1 MATNSTRKTRARR
14 WFRFR
19 LRTLLLVLT
28 AIGIVSGVWI
38 NSARRQQLAV
48 ESVKSLGGR
57 VQYDYQTD
65 DLFNFERRAV
75 SPVSSRLAAMLGEDY
90 FLDVVLFDLTGT
102 AATDDDLRRVAGA
115 RGLRYLDLTNTG
127 VSNEGVAHLTSLT
140 ALEKL
145 LLQNTQ
151 VSDAV
156 IERLP
161 HVTQLWLDQ
170 TGITDEGLRRLVERF
185 PGLESLGISNTKVT
199 DKGLA
204 LLDKLDELKWLVVD
218 SAQLSAEGGAH
229 VRKLPA
235 LSFLWVEGPGS
246 RQAII
251 PKLPRLTM
259 LGLEN
264 VETAMRLEGEVLPQL
279 KAVIVNDC
287 SRAATAEL
295 IRQLKGAEMLDQL
308 HVTNCPLE
316 DEDVQHVIALQ
327 GLTKLELYKTEM
339 TASGK
344 QAVRAAF
351 PNATYVLLRP

>member
-1 MATNSTRKTRARR
+1 MATNSKRKTRARR

-19 LRTLLLVLT
+19 LRSLLLVLT

-48 ESVKSLGGR
+48 ESVQSVGGR

-65 DLFNFERRAV
+65 ELFNFDGRVE

-90 FLDVVLFDLTGT
+90 FLDVVFFDLSGT

-127 VSNEGVAHLTSLT
+127 VSDEGVAHLTNLKV
-140 ALEKL
+140 LEKL
-145 LLQNTQ
+145 LLRNTQ

-161 HVTQLWLDQ
+161 HVKQLWLDQ
-170 TGITDEGLRRLVERF
+170 TGITDDGLRRLVERF
-185 PGLESLGISNTKVT
+185 PGLESLGISNTDVT
-199 DKGLA
+199 DDGLA

-218 SAQLSAEGGAH
+218 STQLSVEGGAH
-229 VRKLPA
+229 LRTLPA
-235 LSFLWVEGPGS
+235 LSFLWLDSPGPE
-246 RQAII
+246 QAII
-251 PKLPRLTM
+251 PELPRLTM

-279 KAVIVNDC
+279 KTVIVNDC
-287 SRAATAEL
+287 SRAAAAEL
-295 IRQLKGAEMLDQL
+295 IRQLKGAELLDRL
-308 HVTNCPLE
+308 HVFNCPLE
-316 DEDVQHVIALQ
+316 DEDIQHVIALDR
-327 GLTKLELYKTEM
+327 LTHLELYKTEM

-344 QAVRAAF
+344 QAVRAVF
-351 PNATYVLLRP
+351 PKIAVLVLRP